1 MFNSGSFALFAVQRF
16 LIEARG
22 FGQFFGALS
31 AVDFGVA
38 VSLPANFAQDTA
50 FEGGTE
56 SGGAGRLVGVRV
68 SPVELSGVADG
79 GVMLDDFQA
88 LNSGLRN
95 GVTQRATNNLQRLG
109 GSCATM
115 ACDDAAWCGAV

>member
-1 MFNSGSFALFAVQRF
+1 MGTFALFTTRLF
-16 LIEARG
+16 LIEARA
-22 FGQFFGALS
+22 FAHFFGA
-31 AVDFGVA
+31 VFGVNFGVA

-109 GSCATM
+109 GWCATM

>member
-1 MFNSGSFALFAVQRF
+1 M
-16 LIEARG
+16 
-22 FGQFFGALS
+22 
-31 AVDFGVA
+31 A

-56 SGGAGRLVGVRV
+56 ADAAARLVGVRV

-88 LNSGLRN
+88 LNSGLGN
-95 GVTQRATNNLQRLG
+95 GVTQCATNNLQRLG
-109 GSCATM
+109 VWRATM

>member
-1 MFNSGSFALFAVQRF
+1 MGTFALFTARLF
-16 LIEARG
+16 LIEARA
-22 FGQFFGALS
+22 FAHFFS
-31 AVDFGVA
+31 AVLGVHFGVA
-38 VSLPANFAQDTA
+38 VSLPANLTQDTA

-56 SGGAGRLVGVRV
+56 AAAVAQLVGVRV

-88 LNSGLRN
+88 LNSCLRN

-109 GSCATM
+109 GN
-115 ACDDAAWCGAV
+115 DGV

>member
-1 MFNSGSFALFAVQRF
+1 MGTFALFTTRLF
-16 LIEARG
+16 LIEARA
-22 FGQFFGALS
+22 FAHFFGAALMNH
-31 AVDFGVA
+31 FGVA
-38 VSLPANFAQDTA
+38 VSIPDNFAQDTA

-56 SGGAGRLVGVRV
+56 AVAAARLVGVRV
-68 SPVELSGVADG
+68 SPVVIRGVADG

>member
-1 MFNSGSFALFAVQRF
+1 MGTFALFTARLF
-16 LIEARG
+16 LIDTGA
-22 FGQFFGALS
+22 FAHFFGAVLG
-31 AVDFGVA
+31 VHFGVA
-38 VSLPANFAQDTA
+38 VSLPENLAQDTA

-56 SGGAGRLVGVRV
+56 AAAVAQLVGVRV

-95 GVTQRATNNLQRLG
+95 GVTQCATNNLQRLG
-109 GSCATM
+109 VWCGAM
-115 ACDDAAWCGAV
+115 ACDDVAWCDAV